1 MATCHLILR
10 LEAEMGS
17 EQAMIDNMRRGLLE
31 RGDYSADDLETHLAE
46 LRQLC
51 RIAKQ
56 IEAENELKSAA

>member
-1 MATCHLILR
+1 
-10 LEAEMGS
+10 MGS

-56 IEAENELKSAA
+56 IEAETELKSAA